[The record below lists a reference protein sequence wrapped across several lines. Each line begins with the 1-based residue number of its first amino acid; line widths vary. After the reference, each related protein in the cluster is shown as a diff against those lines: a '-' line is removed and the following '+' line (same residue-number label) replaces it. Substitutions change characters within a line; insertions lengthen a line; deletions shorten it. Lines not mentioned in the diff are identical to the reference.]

1 MFGAGML
8 NLGSILLGLAAWVC
22 PVWYRPGG

>member
-1 MFGAGML
+1 MLDAGML
-8 NLGSILLGLAAWVC
+8 NLGRIFLGLAAWVC